1 MEWKCRSW
9 STVCFRWCLM
19 RRNAA
24 WSTRYLLQ
32 RGVIV
37 IPKSVHKERM
47 AQNLQLFDFTLTDAE
62 MAEILKLDT
71 AQPVIIPSHHD
82 PEITKWFMSFAPRG

>member
-24 WSTRYLLQ
+24 WPTRYLLQ

-47 AQNLQLFDFTLTDAE
+47 A
-62 MAEILKLDT
+62 
-71 AQPVIIPSHHD
+71 
-82 PEITKWFMSFAPRG
+82 